1 MRTHDRRAVVRAATF
16 VLGCT
21 VLVACASEVPPTP
34 KPTHKPAPVQ
44 GPVVTTLQSA
54 TDAALTDA
62 ASRTGIK
69 RTELE
74 VLSAEAVT
82 WSDGSLGCPQPGM
95 MYTQALVPG
104 FRIRSPGRYRDAR
117 LSRRAPWGADV
128 LPGGASCAARLR
140 RRRDLTHFPSAKEN
154 APGISP
160 RGVS

>member
-21 VLVACASEVPPTP
+21 VLAACASEVPPTP
-34 KPTHKPAPVQ
+34 TPAPVQ
-44 GPVVTTLQSA
+44 GPVMTTLQSA
-54 TDAALTDA
+54 TEDALTDA
-62 ASRTGIK
+62 ARRTGRK

-104 FRIRSPGRYRDAR
+104 FRIRVRAGTETLDYHAGRRG
-117 LSRRAPWGADV
+117 APTLCPAERVVPPVSGN
-128 LPGGASCAARLR
+128 AA
-140 RRRDLTHFPSAKEN
+140 
-154 APGISP
+154 I
-160 RGVS
+160 